1 MNITPKQL
9 NILKFIQSFTEA
21 NHYSPTLQEI
31 ADQIG
36 VSKITILDHLRALE
50 RRGIIR
56 RQRYLSRSIEVTVGL
71 DEAEPGGIVRPR
83 TSLPLV
89 GRITAGAP
97 LDAAET
103 QEVMD
108 IGDLLVGKKDCF
120 LLEVRGN
127 SMIEDHIKDG
137 DYVVCE
143 KRERAND
150 GETVVALLNS
160 GETTLK
166 RFYRQGSK
174 FRLQPANSTMQPI
187 IVDEVR
193 IQGVVTGVMRKY

>member
-9 NILKFIQSFTEA
+9 RILKFIQTFTES

-31 ADQIG
+31 ADEIG

-56 RQRYLSRSIEVTVGL
+56 RQRYLSRSIEVVVGL
-71 DEAEPGGIVRPR
+71 SETEPGGVVRSK
-83 TSLPLV
+83 TSLPLM

-97 LDAAET
+97 LEAAEH

-108 IGDLLVGKKDCF
+108 IADLMVGRKDCF
-120 LLEVRGN
+120 VLEVRGS

-137 DYVVCE
+137 DYVVVE
-143 KRERAND
+143 KRDRAND
-150 GETVVALLNS
+150 GETVVALLAN

-174 FRLQPANSTMQPI
+174 FRLQPANSTMPPI
-187 IVDEVR
+187 LVDQVT
-193 IQGVVTGVMRKY
+193 IQGVVTGVFRRY